1 LSREILSGT
10 SLRREVRLLFTRANV
25 LNRRFS
31 MCSVPVKITLFRSFC
46 ICFYGMALWKRYNVA
61 TISRLRSCYVKCMQL
76 FFGYSKYHSVTSMLI
91 ELALP
96 SFDTL
101 IINSRVRL
109 SHQCQSTQNGII
121 GHTVYAA
128 YILFN
133 VCLLSTVCFSLYL
146 FVFRVFM
153 FYGLKPEINAFIH

>member
-1 LSREILSGT
+1 ML
-10 SLRREVRLLFTRANV
+10 REVRLLFTRANV

-61 TISRLRSCYVKCMQL
+61 TISRLRSCHVKCMKL
-76 FFGYSKYHSVTSMLI
+76 FFGYLRYHSVTSMLI
-91 ELALP
+91 ELGLP

-121 GHTVYAA
+121 GH
-128 YILFN
+128 ICRL
-133 VCLLSTVCFSLYL
+133 
-146 FVFRVFM
+146 
-153 FYGLKPEINAFIH
+153 